1 MYVGKLPLLLC
12 FTCIRG
18 QIASTSPPQS
28 SQGDLTE
35 RFLRYDFLGAYIW
48 RGLYMERLIFGILR
62 LLIKNLWFI
71 IPVKL

>member
-28 SQGDLTE
+28 LYSEG
-35 RFLRYDFLGAYIW
+35 RFNGTFFALRLFG
-48 RGLYMERLIFGILR
+48 GLYMERLIFGILR

>member
-18 QIASTSPPQS
+18 QIASTSPRGAYIRK
-28 SQGDLTE
+28 GDLTE
-35 RFLRYDFLGAYIW
+35 RFWGYDFLGAYIW

-62 LLIKNLWFI
+62 
-71 IPVKL
+71 